1 MEETFT
7 RANELELLDKI
18 FFPLRSFSSRQ
29 GVWRF
34 EFDEGTS
41 Q

>member
-1 MEETFT
+1 MEEAFT
-7 RANELELLDKI
+7 RANEPELLDRI
-18 FFPLRSFSSRQ
+18 FFSLPSFLSRQ